1 MELVCRLLEV
11 SRSGYYEWLGR
22 KPSLRRQKDQELKRR
37 LLSLHQRYPAL
48 GLDSLYHLIRPQLS
62 CSRKRIHRLMNEMNI
77 SSTRRRAYK
86 ATTNSRHAHPI
97 APNLLARRF
106 SFDKPDTAWVGDI
119 TYIPTGEGWLYCAV
133 VKDLCTKQIVGYAF
147 SDRIDTNLTLAALG
161 MAVRRRKP
169 LPGLIFHSDRGVQYA
184 AYAYRQRLASLG
196 IRQSMSRKGDPYDNA
211 VAENFFSCLK
221 CECVHLR
228 HFASRAQAM
237 ADVFAYIE
245 TFYNPVRPH
254 SSIGWL
260 YCAVVKDLCTKQI
273 VGYAFSDRID
283 TNLTLAALGMAV
295 RRRKPL
301 PGLIFH
307 SDRGVQ
313 YAAYAYRQRLASL
326 GIRQSMSRKGD
337 PYDNAV
343 AENFF
348 SCLKCECVHLRHFA
362 SRAQAMADVFAYIET
377 FYNPV
382 RPHSSIGWRPPDAF
396 ARALSEHP
404 AA

>member
-1 MELVCRLLEV
+1 MSTKERKHPAPPRYDEAFKAGAVRMVTEQGRPSREVAAELGICIDTLRSWLKAAGAPSPGQADRQNRDARRLRELEAEIRALRKKLEEKDGVIDILKKIRRHTFQTIEDKYRYIRTARAGASVELVCRLLEV

-22 KPSLRRQKDQELKRR
+22 KPSLRRQQDQELKRR

-254 SSIGWL
+254 SSIGW
-260 YCAVVKDLCTKQI
+260 
-273 VGYAFSDRID
+273 
-283 TNLTLAALGMAV
+283 
-295 RRRKPL
+295 
-301 PGLIFH
+301 
-307 SDRGVQ
+307 
-313 YAAYAYRQRLASL
+313 
-326 GIRQSMSRKGD
+326 
-337 PYDNAV
+337 
-343 AENFF
+343 
-348 SCLKCECVHLRHFA
+348 
-362 SRAQAMADVFAYIET
+362 
-377 FYNPV
+377 
-382 RPHSSIGWRPPDAF
+382 RPPDAF

>member
-211 VAENFFSCLK
+211 VAENFFSCLT

-228 HFASRAQAM
+228 HFASRA
-237 ADVFAYIE
+237 
-245 TFYNPVRPH
+245 H
-254 SSIGWL
+254 
-260 YCAVVKDLCTKQI
+260 
-273 VGYAFSDRID
+273 
-283 TNLTLAALGMAV
+283 
-295 RRRKPL
+295 
-301 PGLIFH
+301 
-307 SDRGVQ
+307 
-313 YAAYAYRQRLASL
+313 
-326 GIRQSMSRKGD
+326 
-337 PYDNAV
+337 
-343 AENFF
+343 
-348 SCLKCECVHLRHFA
+348 
-362 SRAQAMADVFAYIET
+362 AMADVFAYIET

-382 RPHSSIGWRPPDAF
+382 RPHSSIGWRPPDAC